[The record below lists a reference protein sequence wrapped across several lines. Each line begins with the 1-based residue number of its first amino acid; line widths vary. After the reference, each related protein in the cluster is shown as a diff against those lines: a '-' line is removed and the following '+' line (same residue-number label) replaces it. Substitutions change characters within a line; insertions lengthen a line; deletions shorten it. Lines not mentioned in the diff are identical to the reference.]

1 MTLSLST
8 KLSGIF
14 GGGAFGYTFASDPTI
29 VDSPAGTRPY
39 YVAHVVLDQ
48 AQAIINPA
56 TDDTLQ
62 AIAAT
67 LKGTLSVSFASDPS
81 ALAQDA
87 SVQAV
92 KTALGTPAQDATVAA
107 VTARLAAGIPAAI
120 SNWPATQQVS
130 LAAAP
135 LPPGAA
141 TDASLLAIKA
151 AIQAQLDLATSV
163 WTDGTN
169 FYVRREVLNEGTGAI
184 TVAFTNPDGSAAT
197 VSAAG
202 LKPVASDNALTLQQ
216 AQFDVTQAGT
226 GTAVGDVLAR
236 VVVVNKAVTPPTAS
250 AALWLNLTQGTTL
263 TTPPVPAAIVE
274 QTQHLA
280 VTSMPANVA
289 QDASVQAITIKLG
302 TTLSF
307 TDAVAV
313 AALGTPADAAAANGG
328 SGSLIAIGK
337 GILAKLFAGIGVTG
351 TFYQATQPVSIAAG
365 SDAATG
371 NLTDVATASGA
382 NTSVIGALRAIRDKL
397 LGSLAVT
404 GTFWQATQPVSGT
417 FWQTTQPVSSTDGA
431 LATIGTT
438 TDAATAT
445 GTNTSVVGALRAIRD
460 KLLGSIA
467 VTGTFWQAT
476 QPVSGTFFQATQPTS
491 IADGGSV
498 TLGTKADAAATA
510 ASTSGSAIA
519 WLRGILIA
527 MNAATP
533 AGTNTIGTV
542 GPTPRVPVSGSTTT
556 VAASSTQLWPP
567 NAARAAWTIAA
578 PLPVDVWINPLG
590 GTASVGGVDCFRI
603 PAGGYARSTA
613 GACETSAFT
622 YYCATGGLPLA
633 AYQL

>member
-1 MTLSLST
+1 MTFSLTT
-8 KLSGIF
+8 KLSGVY
-14 GGGAFGYTFASDPTI
+14 GGGSFGYGFADASGG
-29 VDSPAGTRPY
+29 AGLGPF

-87 SVQAV
+87 SVVAL

-107 VTARLAAGIPAAI
+107 VTARLAAGVPVTV
-120 SNWPATQQVS
+120 SNWPATQQVA

-163 WTDGTN
+163 WTDGIN

-184 TVAFTNPDGSAAT
+184 AVTFTNPDGSAAT

-216 AQFDVTQAGT
+216 AQFDVTTAGT

-263 TTPPVPAAIVE
+263 ATPPAPASIVE
-274 QTQHLA
+274 QTEHLA

-289 QDASVQAITIKLG
+289 QDASVQAITTKLG

-307 TDAVAV
+307 TDAVAT

-337 GILAKLFAGIGVTG
+337 GILAKLFAGIAVTG
-351 TFYQATQPVSIAAG
+351 PFYQATQPVSIAAG
-365 SDAATG
+365 SDIATG
-371 NLTDVATASGA
+371 NLTDLATASGA

-397 LGSLAVT
+397 LGSIAVT

-417 FWQTTQPVSSTDGA
+417 FWQATQPISSTDGA

-438 TDAATAT
+438 TDPATAT
-445 GTNTSVVGALRAIRD
+445 GANTSVVGALRAIRD

-476 QPVSGTFFQATQPTS
+476 QPVSGTFFQATQPAS

-510 ASTSGSAIA
+510 ASTAGSAIA

-542 GPTPRVPVSGSTTT
+542 GPAPRAPVSRSTTT
-556 VAASSTQLWPP
+556 VAATSTQLWPASSSP
-567 NAARAAWTIAA
+567 TAWNIQA
-578 PLPVDVWINPLG
+578 PQTADVWINPLG
-590 GTASVGGVDCFRI
+590 GTCGIGLADCFRI
-603 PAGGYARSTA
+603 PAGGYAKSSA
-613 GACETSAFT
+613 GGIETSAFT
-622 YYCATGGLPLA
+622 YYCATGGLALA